1 MPQKL
6 QYKFLKFLEVLT
18 VCIEYLWGFLS
29 SEWEGS
35 ECISK
40 TLFIN
45 KAVVFQSS
53 CSIWHI
59 YLLTLNRYSWRSS
72 PQLPYSVD
80 SSSTAS
86 FSLKKKATSAKW
98 RKYQTSWNQ
107 VFSRCYTNSKSP
119 VYFILFICRA
129 VKSNRAE
136 CVGHTHT
143 HTASGHSSQLYRRAL
158 ISLRVPP
165 TRTLTLTLKDAALCP
180 DNLSKFKCVS
190 LCMWTTYTTR
200 HPNVG
205 MHYFPVTVITNLR
218 THFFFFQQRT
228 KMCPLWNKPTLITLP
243 HTYTNTHFVCV

>member
-86 FSLKKKATSAKW
+86 FSLKKRQLLPNEENIKQAG
-98 RKYQTSWNQ
+98 
-107 VFSRCYTNSKSP
+107 TNSLAVATQIPSHLFIS
-119 VYFILFICRA
+119 VILFICRA

-136 CVGHTHT
+136 CVGHTQLQVT
-143 HTASGHSSQLYRRAL
+143 LLNFTDGH
-158 ISLRVPP
+158 
-165 TRTLTLTLKDAALCP
+165 
-180 DNLSKFKCVS
+180 
-190 LCMWTTYTTR
+190 
-200 HPNVG
+200 
-205 MHYFPVTVITNLR
+205 
-218 THFFFFQQRT
+218 
-228 KMCPLWNKPTLITLP
+228 
-243 HTYTNTHFVCV
+243 